1 MARQLADASAVK
13 GQRLAMTYQEWLDW
27 EPGQHIVSE
36 WVDGEVIVF
45 TPPSLL
51 HQDIIGFLFV
61 LLSWYARAEN
71 LGRVIVAP
79 FEMRL
84 SSRRSRESDVVFVA
98 REHLHRL
105 DGKRLDGPADLAVE
119 IVSPDSVARDRQEK
133 LAEYAA
139 AGVREYWLFDARP
152 GRSASAFYR
161 LTDEGRFEPIASDG
175 AGRYHSAVLPG
186 FWLDPAW
193 LWQEPMPDPD
203 RLKAVIAPDVWRRG
217 LAAIEQG

>member
-1 MARQLADASAVK
+1 MARQLADAPAVK

-27 EPGQHIVSE
+27 EPGQHIVSK

-152 GRSASAFYR
+152 GRSVSAFYR
-161 LTDEGRFEPIASDG
+161 LTDEGRFEPIAGDG
-175 AGRYHSAVLPG
+175 AGRFHSSVLPG